1 MNLRPSTSGVGA
13 GWSRWSPWRVPSE
26 RGTALVLVPALF
38 LVVLS
43 LGAVAVDLSLVHA
56 AHRDAHRVA
65 SSAADDAAA
74 MLDERQLQLDGT
86 LRLDAERA
94 VRTASAHVQAAKF
107 AGSLVDLDVV
117 VGETTVDVTLT
128 LDVRHVVLPALADG
142 DGTTRFEVHARGRML
157 R

>member
-1 MNLRPSTSGVGA
+1 MRRPPLVTDGRGRA
-13 GWSRWSPWRVPSE
+13 RELLWGTATE

-38 LVVLS
+38 LVVLC
-43 LGAVAVDLSLVHA
+43 LGAVAVDLSLLHA
-56 AHRDAHRVA
+56 AHRGAHRVA

-86 LRLDAERA
+86 LRLDVERA
-94 VRTASAHVQAAKF
+94 TRTAAAHIRTAQL
-107 AGSLVDLDVV
+107 AGSLVDVEIL

-128 LDVRHVVLPALADG
+128 VDVRHVVLPALADG
-142 DGTTRFEVHARGRML
+142 DGHTRIQVRARGRML